1 MVFEESFT
9 YCKYC
14 FQLILVNFPIAIL
27 VKKFEVPLE
36 FLVNFP
42 LEHQAN
48 SSDIF
53 HKIYVSILIKKE
65 REEQIFSFFFNPKE
79 TIQAVLI

>member
-1 MVFEESFT
+1 MVFDESFT
-9 YCKYC
+9 YGKYG
-14 FQLILVNFPIAIL
+14 FQFILVNFPIAIL

-53 HKIYVSILIKKE
+53 HKIDVSILKKE
-65 REEQIFSFFFNPKE
+65 SGTVIFFFFYPKE
-79 TIQAVLI
+79 TI